1 MTSAYPT
8 PVGTLIE
15 QVRALADADGALP
28 SRNRVMTTCR
38 VGATKAKDA
47 LTALADYTPDP
58 PRAPGSAESESTASP
73 TAKPTPDASPV
84 RRLHAVHDAEP
95 AESEPAA
102 SPKASPPAPGSAESA
117 PVGAELVSPQ
127 ATTVANLGSTPAAI
141 PAQTRRTWLPLAQSR
156 PRTRRTW
163 PVLLLA
169 LPAFVA
175 IWSGW
180 VGLGALTGF
189 GVVHPLPGIVDGFE
203 LNTAITLPIGV
214 ETYAAYALSVWL
226 SGDVPARARQ
236 FAKLS
241 AIGSLALGA
250 LGQVAYH
257 LMTSAGM
264 AKAPWL
270 ITTLVACLPV
280 VVLGCGAALRHLIA
294 NTEEAS

>member
-8 PVGTLIE
+8 PVETLIE
-15 QVRALADADGALP
+15 QVRALADQDGALP

-38 VGATKAKDA
+38 VGAGKATKALD
-47 LTALADYTPDP
+47 ALADYIPDP
-58 PRAPGSAESESTASP
+58 ATDPGSGESEPVPVPVVEPA
-73 TAKPTPDASPV
+73 ADAGSG
-84 RRLHAVHDAEP
+84 RRLHAVPAAEP
-95 AESEPAA
+95 TAVEPTVNPEVDPAEPPVSDEPA
-102 SPKASPPAPGSAESA
+102 PITDDPAT
-117 PVGAELVSPQ
+117 PQ
-127 ATTVANLGSTPAAI
+127 ATTAADPGANPAVI
-141 PAQTRRTWLPLAQSR
+141 PARQ
-156 PRTRRTW
+156 RRTW

-180 VGLGALTGF
+180 VGLGGLTGF
-189 GVVHPLPGIVDGFE
+189 GVVHPLPGIWDAFE

-236 FAKLS
+236 FAKWS

-257 LMTSAGM
+257 LMTAAGM

-294 NTEEAS
+294 NDPAVS